1 MFNNIWLKKLAMC
14 NDVLLAVILLFI
26 ASLTVVVEAYVSYD
40 SRAITINGR
49 RRILISGSI
58 QYPGST
64 PEAHVFKSNSGA
76 CAAFLANYNQ
86 KTINAKVAFGNQHYN
101 LPPWSISILPDCKN
115 TVYNTARAGT
125 QSSQMK
131 ISPVPLHGGFSWQ
144 AYNEA
149 DSSFTMSG
157 LLEQINTTKMLQ
169 TTCGTRQLSRAITL
183 HSSCLLMFAFSFRQ
197 NVGPHFE
204 TWNAG
209 ILGPVTLHG
218 LNEGRRDLSWQKWSY
233 KVCLQPSN
241 FVFSHGAKI

>member
-1 MFNNIWLKKLAMC
+1 MKTIALAYFKKLFAYHPLQDSFDELPRFFPILEEGLSDEL
-14 NDVLLAVILLFI
+14 NKDVSDEEVKAGLFGIVILLFI

-149 DSSFTMSG
+149 DSSFTMYG

-169 TTCGTRQLSRAITL
+169 TTCGTRQR
-183 HSSCLLMFAFSFRQ
+183 
-197 NVGPHFE
+197 E
-204 TWNAG
+204 
-209 ILGPVTLHG
+209 
-218 LNEGRRDLSWQKWSY
+218 
-233 KVCLQPSN
+233 
-241 FVFSHGAKI
+241 